1 MEAKHKARIARVAGV
16 VAVATAML
24 FTPPSAL
31 AEDQTFYLGSAVNAG
46 CDTGYSETNDIKESD
61 PHFGWQLGSFSITG
75 YTAVQRDGES
85 FTFIKNVGDKVAL
98 NFRLEQDIDRLNNNE
113 ALSIANDENGYD
125 QELGVEKSEPGFG
138 RGTLIVRQVN
148 YQNEKSDN
156 QVYNDYL
163 SGVTAGADT
172 QVQLFEEGDYE
183 VVLDYEIKKDARKVG
198 GVWVIPSV
206 SILPEYSNYTIRI
219 KFSVRNGNT
228 IAFLFDAR
236 SGSELTN
243 SSTAPNGF
251 KIDMAQSHYL
261 SINVKREVL
270 SGNSF
275 DVRSNAPAEDGEEY
289 TEEGVYTITTTNPT
303 TSQTTQKIIYV
314 GNDPQLKA
322 YAVTGY
328 TLDQIRDMVSQGAT
342 ISDEGN
348 IEWPDSST
356 AAATGTASASG
367 GEAAATKTKQA
378 SDTSMNLTPFVL
390 GAAAVVVVA
399 GVAVAKKK
407 RAAAPKSSVT
417 ELPAIGLGGDVAPT
431 AEDEAIEPEFE
442 DGDGE

>member
-1 MEAKHKARIARVAGV
+1 M
-16 VAVATAML
+16 
-24 FTPPSAL
+24 
-31 AEDQTFYLGSAVNAG
+31 
-46 CDTGYSETNDIKESD
+46 
-61 PHFGWQLGSFSITG
+61 
-75 YTAVQRDGES
+75 
-85 FTFIKNVGDKVAL
+85 
-98 NFRLEQDIDRLNNNE
+98 
-113 ALSIANDENGYD
+113 
-125 QELGVEKSEPGFG
+125 EKSEHGFG
-138 RGTLIVRQVN
+138 RGTLVVRQVN

-314 GNDPQLKA
+314 GNNPQLKA

-390 GAAAVVVVA
+390 GAVAVVVVA

-407 RAAAPKSSVT
+407 RVEAPKPSVT
-417 ELPAIGLGGDVAPT
+417 ELPAIGLDGDVAPT
-431 AEDEAIEPEFE
+431 SEDEAIEPEFE

>member
-1 MEAKHKARIARVAGV
+1 M
-16 VAVATAML
+16 
-24 FTPPSAL
+24 
-31 AEDQTFYLGSAVNAG
+31 FYLGSAVNAG

-61 PHFGWQLGSFSITG
+61 PHFGWQLGNFSITG

-85 FTFIKNVGDKVAL
+85 FTFLKNVGDKVAL
-98 NFRLEQDIDRLNNNE
+98 NFCLEQDIDRLNNNE

-228 IAFLFDAR
+228 IAFLFDAQ

-303 TSQTTQKIIYV
+303 TNQTTQKIIYV
-314 GNDPQLKA
+314 GNDP
-322 YAVTGY
+322 
-328 TLDQIRDMVSQGAT
+328 
-342 ISDEGN
+342 
-348 IEWPDSST
+348 
-356 AAATGTASASG
+356 
-367 GEAAATKTKQA
+367 
-378 SDTSMNLTPFVL
+378 
-390 GAAAVVVVA
+390 
-399 GVAVAKKK
+399 
-407 RAAAPKSSVT
+407 
-417 ELPAIGLGGDVAPT
+417 
-431 AEDEAIEPEFE
+431 
-442 DGDGE
+442 